1 MAEKVFGIDF
11 GTTNTVA
18 FSANNGKL
26 ENIKLKG
33 KMILPSTVN
42 YDFENSFDLGEQN
55 DKSIFSVK
63 KFLGTKKKFNGH
75 SIENIYK
82 DIFQFL
88 HDNICDQNDPNAKVV
103 LTVPAYFNDIQRNT
117 MKNSANNAGFTTL
130 KILSEPTAAIFGH
143 NLKKD
148 GIYGIYDFG
157 GGTFDFSVV
166 EYKLGVFKVLKT
178 GGNLNLGGDN
188 IDNEIIELLKNKYRI
203 KLPENLFFKNKL
215 SIEKLKSSISN
226 DSKSINFSYYSDINH
241 IETIKVASLE
251 VKTIAEEYISKTIE
265 IVKNTIDDGNIY
277 FENIILV
284 GGSSKFSFIKNMLA
298 KAINLNESKII
309 TQSPDTIVAIGAAK
323 YADFI
328 VNKKSKSLIDVT
340 PLTLGIEIF
349 GGFVDPIIKRNSQI
363 PIEKTEIYTKDSPD
377 QKNIKINILQGE
389 REVAQYCTSLGTI
402 ILKNLPSG
410 KPKIYVKFKIDIDGI
425 LSVNAWTDNNINEE
439 ITINPIYNLDKKKVE
454 TILFKDSERGKD
466 DIKLRLLYE
475 AKSRAKNLID
485 YIDKFQNNNPEII
498 DQCTLQTIN
507 QLKAEITKSY
517 DDLYKLQ
524 NLSDSL
530 EQIVKTFAEQSI
542 KNTIIKSLKV

>member
-1 MAEKVFGIDF
+1 MTEKVFGIDF
-11 GTTNTVA
+11 GTTNTVV
-18 FSANNGKL
+18 FSADDGKL

-33 KMILPSTVN
+33 KVILPSTVN
-42 YDFENSFDLGEQN
+42 YDSENSFDLGEQN
-55 DKSIFSVK
+55 DKSIFSIK
-63 KFLGTKKKFNGH
+63 KFLGTKKNFDGH
-75 SIENIYK
+75 SIESIYK

-88 HDNICDQNDPNAKVV
+88 HDNICDKNDPNAKVV

-117 MKNSANNAGFTTL
+117 MKNSANNADFTTL

-143 NLKKD
+143 DLKKD
-148 GIYGIYDFG
+148 GIYGVYDFG

-166 EYKLGVFKVLKT
+166 EYKFGVFKVLKT

-188 IDNEIIELLKNKYRI
+188 IDNEIIELLKNKYHI
-203 KLPENLFFKNKL
+203 SLQKNLFFKNKF
-215 SIEKLKSSISN
+215 SIEKLKSSIT
-226 DSKSINFSYYSDINH
+226 DDDKSINFSYYSDINR
-241 IETIKVASLE
+241 IETIKITSLE
-251 VKTIAEEYISKTIE
+251 VKTIAEKYVSKTIE
-265 IVKNTIDDGNIY
+265 IVKNTIGNCNIN

-284 GGSSKFSFIKNMLA
+284 GGSSKFSFIKNMIA
-298 KAINLNESKII
+298 KAIDVNESKII
-309 TQSPDTIVAIGAAK
+309 TKSPDTIVAIGAAK

-389 REVAQYCTSLGTI
+389 REVAEYCTSLGTI

-410 KPKIYVKFKIDIDGI
+410 KPKIYVKFKIDVDGI
-425 LSVNAWTDNNINEE
+425 LSVNAWTDNDINEG

-454 TILFKDSERGKD
+454 TILVKDSEEGKD

-475 AKSRAKNLID
+475 AKSRANDLID
-485 YIDKFQNNNPEII
+485 YINKFQKNNPEMI
-498 DQCTLQTIN
+498 DNGTLKTIK
-507 QLKAEITKSY
+507 QLKNEITNSY
-517 DDLYKLQ
+517 DNLYKLQ

-542 KNTIIKSLKV
+542 KNTIIKSLKI

>member
-1 MAEKVFGIDF
+1 MTEKVFGIDF
-11 GTTNTVA
+11 GTTNTVV
-18 FSANNGKL
+18 FSADDGKL

-42 YDFENSFDLGEQN
+42 YDSKNSFDLGEQN

-63 KFLGTKKKFNGH
+63 KFLGTEKNFNGH
-75 SIENIYK
+75 SIESIYK

-88 HDNICDQNDPNAKVV
+88 RDNICDQNNLNAKVV

-143 NLKKD
+143 DLKKD
-148 GIYGIYDFG
+148 GIYGVYDFG

-178 GGNLNLGGDN
+178 GGNLNLGGDD
-188 IDNEIIELLKNKYRI
+188 IDNEIIELLKNKYHI
-203 KLPENLFFKNKL
+203 ILPENLFFKNKI
-215 SIEKLKSSISN
+215 SIEKLKSSIT
-226 DSKSINFSYYSDINH
+226 DDDKSVNFSYYSDIDH
-241 IETIKVASLE
+241 IETVRMVSLE
-251 VKTIAEEYISKTIE
+251 IKTIAEKYISKTIE
-265 IVKNTIDDGNIY
+265 IVKNTIDDCNIN

-284 GGSSKFSFIKNMLA
+284 GGSSKFSFIKNILA
-298 KAINLNESKII
+298 KSINVNESKII
-309 TQSPDTIVAIGAAK
+309 TKSPDIIVAIGAAK

-389 REVAQYCTSLGTI
+389 REVAKYCTSLGTI

-425 LSVNAWTDNNINEE
+425 LSVNAWTDNDINEE

-454 TILFKDSERGKD
+454 TILIKDSEEGKG

-475 AKSRAKNLID
+475 AKLRANNLID
-485 YIDKFQNNNPEII
+485 YINKFQKNNPEMI
-498 DQCTLQTIN
+498 DSDTLETMK
-507 QLKAEITKSY
+507 QLKTEITNSY
-517 DDLYKLQ
+517 DNLYELQ